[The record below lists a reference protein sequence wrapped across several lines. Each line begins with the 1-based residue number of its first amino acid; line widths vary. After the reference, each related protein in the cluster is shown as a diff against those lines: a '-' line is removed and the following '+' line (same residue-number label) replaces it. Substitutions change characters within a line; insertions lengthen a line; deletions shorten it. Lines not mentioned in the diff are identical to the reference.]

1 MKRILASSCKGKK
14 QQSVKASVD
23 WSYFD
28 RFDRAND
35 EYLPSTG
42 EGNNMATQ
50 VCTAVTKLVYKW
62 YNDGD
67 VFDNSYG
74 LEGWAN
80 DLSSYANWL
89 YKYVPQTRSILSSI
103 VDIFSESE
111 YENLLKDLADTTLD
125 LEDLEK
131 LSVKPKQGSVYDC
144 DGPFKFSEYEEEEDD
159 YYDEDYDEDY
169 EDDY

>member
-1 MKRILASSCKGKK
+1 MKRVIASCKDKK
-14 QQSVKASVD
+14 QRPIKASVD
-23 WSYFD
+23 WSYFNK
-28 RFDRAND
+28 FDRAND

-42 EGNNMATQ
+42 EGDTMATQ

-89 YKYVPQTRSILSSI
+89 YKYVPQTRPILLEI
-103 VDIFSESE
+103 TDIFS
-111 YENLLKDLADTTLD
+111 
-125 LEDLEK
+125 
-131 LSVKPKQGSVYDC
+131 
-144 DGPFKFSEYEEEEDD
+144 
-159 YYDEDYDEDY
+159 
-169 EDDY
+169 